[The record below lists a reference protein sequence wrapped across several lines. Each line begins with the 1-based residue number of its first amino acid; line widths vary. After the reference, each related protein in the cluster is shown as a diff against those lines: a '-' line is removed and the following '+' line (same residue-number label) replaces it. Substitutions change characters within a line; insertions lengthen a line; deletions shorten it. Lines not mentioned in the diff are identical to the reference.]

1 MYIHPADLRHANTR
15 RAFRTL
21 LTKGPCSRADIA
33 RWTGVSAVTI
43 GKVIDQ
49 MIASQLV
56 EELGTTS
63 LSSADSPSMGRPP
76 RIVSLSR
83 TPRFIGVDLGVRT
96 TTVSAL
102 TIGGPLPGLPQA
114 SFATPTSLDALIA
127 GLRKAKE
134 TVGPGE
140 YWGILVAVPGVLDA
154 RRGEV
159 LISPNLHWTEGSRL
173 LREIHSVF
181 NAPVCPVQEVQA
193 LALGHHATG
202 VSGDDFLMLDFGD
215 GMGGAVITQGRLLET
230 PLPVCGEIGH
240 TPIIGNS
247 RKCGCGSIGCVE
259 TLVARE
265 GLLESMRESCR
276 KPAAKWPD
284 LEKKVRE
291 GAMPEWLARSVDAAA
306 TAIAGAINILG
317 VPEVV
322 IGGDL
327 PTLRPDIVPMLAER
341 VRSRSILGRIGNVT
355 VIAAEPQR
363 WRGLVVAASERLLL
377 PDRAQLARN
386 PRLAAGV
393 VVSA

>member
-21 LTKGPCSRADIA
+21 LTRGPCSRADIA

-49 MIASQLV
+49 MIAAQLV
-56 EELGTTS
+56 EELG
-63 LSSADSPSMGRPP
+63 SAAVGVPESPSMGRPP

-83 TPRFIGVDLGVRT
+83 QPRFIGVDLGVRT
-96 TTVSAL
+96 STVAAL
-102 TIGGPLPGLPQA
+102 SIGGPLPGMA
-114 SFATPTSLDALIA
+114 TTSFATPTSLDAFIA
-127 GLRKAKE
+127 ALKKAKE
-134 TVGPGE
+134 SIGAGDF
-140 YWGILVAVPGVLDA
+140 WGVLVAVPGVLDP

-173 LREIHSVF
+173 LREIHAVF
-181 NAPVCPVQEVQA
+181 NLPVCAVQEVQA

-202 VSGDDFLMLDFGD
+202 VSGDDFLLLDLRD

-240 TPIIGNS
+240 TAILGNT
-247 RKCGCGSIGCVE
+247 RKCGCGAVGCVE

-265 GLLESMRESCR
+265 GLLESMREATKNPR
-276 KPAAKWPD
+276 AKWAD

-291 GAMPEWLARSVDAAA
+291 GAMPDWLIKTVDAAA

-322 IGGDL
+322 VGGDFPL
-327 PTLRPDIVPMLAER
+327 LRPDVVPMLAER
-341 VRSRSILGRIGNVT
+341 VRARSILGRIGNVT

-377 PDRAQLARN
+377 PDRAQMSKA
-386 PRLAAGV
+386 PRLSSGV
-393 VVSA
+393 IVSA